1 MTIVET
7 TASSGAVIGLAF
19 VLLLQ
24 QLGLYALSHLWT
36 TLLVVLV
43 GIVIGAL
50 VFGIVGELVERNR

>member
-24 QLGLYALSHLWT
+24 QLGLYALSDLWT
-36 TLLVVLV
+36 TLVVVLV
-43 GIVIGAL
+43 GVVIGAL

>member
-24 QLGLYALSHLWT
+24 QLGLYALSDLWT